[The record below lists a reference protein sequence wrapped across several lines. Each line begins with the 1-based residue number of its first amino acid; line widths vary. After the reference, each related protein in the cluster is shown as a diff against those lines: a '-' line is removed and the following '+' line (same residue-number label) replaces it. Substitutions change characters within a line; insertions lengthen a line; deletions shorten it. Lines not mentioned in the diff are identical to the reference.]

1 MLPEARAP
9 LFDMLQACRRITRFT
24 KGKTF
29 DDYDRDEMLRSAV
42 ERQLA
47 IIGEVL
53 GRLRRIAPE
62 MAEGIT
68 DSRRIL
74 AFRNRLIHG
83 YDVITNAVVW
93 GIVKHNV
100 PLLATEAEAILVEDA
115 DTASPS

>member
-1 MLPEARAP
+1 MPHEVRAP
-9 LFDMLQACRRITRFT
+9 LFDMLQACRRITLFT
-24 KGKTF
+24 QGKTF
-29 DDYDRDEMLRSAV
+29 DDYESDEMLRSAV

-47 IIGEVL
+47 IVGEAL

-68 DSRRIL
+68 DWRRIL

-93 GIVKHNV
+93 GVVQHNI
-100 PLLATEAEAILVEDA
+100 PLLAAEAEALLSEDA
-115 DTASPS
+115 DTSSPS